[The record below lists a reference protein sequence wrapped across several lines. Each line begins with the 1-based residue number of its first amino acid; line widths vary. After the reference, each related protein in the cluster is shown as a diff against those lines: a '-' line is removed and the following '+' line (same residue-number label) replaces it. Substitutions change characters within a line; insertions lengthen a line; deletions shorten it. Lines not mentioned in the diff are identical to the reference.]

1 MGRAESTPMSDP
13 VLDEDEDL
21 QVARAYSFRIHEQ
34 RYTLYKEKGEPY
46 RHVLLRAGA
55 LFLYAP
61 IYDTLTA
68 DTPWVRNKF
77 KPDIAAFNFTNE
89 PLFWAECG
97 ETPADKLEFAL
108 KHSGA
113 HEVALLDTS
122 PVADLEATVRKKV
135 HFKYLEKLVLIQ
147 VPPEVLSYIDPDH
160 FWLDE
165 RDLQRHFF

>member
-1 MGRAESTPMSDP
+1 MGRADTSPMSDP
-13 VLDEDEDL
+13 VLDQDEDL
-21 QVARAYSFRIHEQ
+21 LVARAYSFRIHE
-34 RYTLYKEKGEPY
+34 RRHTLFKEKGEPY
-46 RHVLLRAGA
+46 SHVLLRAAA
-55 LFLYAP
+55 LYLYGP

-77 KPDIAAFNFTNE
+77 KPDIAAFNYASE

-108 KHSGA
+108 KHAGA
-113 HEVALLDTS
+113 NEVALLDCI
-122 PVADLEATVRKKV
+122 PLADMEANVRKKV
-135 HFKYLEKLVLIQ
+135 HFKYLDKLVLIH